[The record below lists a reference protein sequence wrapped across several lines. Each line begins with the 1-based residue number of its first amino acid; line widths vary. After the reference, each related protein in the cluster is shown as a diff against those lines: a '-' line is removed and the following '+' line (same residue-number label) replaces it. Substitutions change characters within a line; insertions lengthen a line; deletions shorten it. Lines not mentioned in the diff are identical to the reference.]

1 MTPTLLSSLS
11 ESDYLL
17 VRATDA
23 GELRG
28 LDEDALLDLHGR
40 IRRARNK
47 HIGVYRRAAAKRVPA
62 KGARGAARRG
72 NVENLARAEIFEDA
86 LARVSRQL
94 GIVAKQSARDL
105 KDARIAAA
113 RSAPASTPVKRP
125 GQSGGSAPQAGGKSP
140 AKRRVKTPAGRKR
153 VASSRAAG
161 ARRQAKRDSR

>member
-11 ESDYLL
+11 DSDYLL
-17 VRATDA
+17 VRATGA

-47 HIGVYRRAAAKRVPA
+47 HIGVYRRAAAKRVSA

-72 NVENLARAEIFEDA
+72 NVDNLARAEIFEDA

-113 RSAPASTPVKRP
+113 RSAPP
-125 GQSGGSAPQAGGKSP
+125 SAPGERTGRSEDSAAPAGGKTP
-140 AKRRVKTPAGRKR
+140 ANRRVKTAVGKKR